1 MIVLGIETTCDETS
15 AAVVAA
21 DPRTLAPRLLAQVL
35 RSQSEEHRPYGGVV
49 PELASRSHVREL
61 TRIIERTLEESG
73 IAPAELSAI
82 AVAHRP
88 GLIGALLVGVT
99 TAKALA
105 WAWQKPLVAVHHLE
119 AHLEAPELGGEEI
132 ELPYLGAVLSGGHT
146 DLYRV
151 TAEGRERIG
160 ATRDDAIGEAFD
172 KVAAIL
178 GLGYPGG
185 PAVEK
190 AARGGDPAAVTL
202 PRTLLGAES
211 LDFSFSG
218 LKTAVLYRW
227 RGQDARGA
235 GPAPG
240 APRREDL
247 CAAFQASV
255 AAVLVEKIGRALDRT
270 GLRTVVFGGGVT
282 ANRALRASLAESLGE
297 RARLVFPPPEFST
310 DNAAMIAAR
319 GLRLLREGRLVGLDL
334 EPEASP

>member
-1 MIVLGIETTCDETS
+1 VIVLGIETTCDETS
-15 AAVVAA
+15 AAVV
-21 DPRTLAPRLLAQVL
+21 DEGPRLLAQVL
-35 RSQSEEHRPYGGVV
+35 RSQSDEHRPFGGVV
-49 PELASRSHVREL
+49 PEIASRSHVREL
-61 TRIIERTLEESG
+61 TRTVERALAGAG
-73 IAPAELSAI
+73 ISAGDLAGI

-105 WAWQKPLVAVHHLE
+105 WAWRKPLIAVHHLE
-119 AHLEAPELGGEEI
+119 AHLEAAELGGSRTDP
-132 ELPYLGAVLSGGHT
+132 PYLGAVLSGGHT

-185 PAVEK
+185 PAVER
-190 AARGGDPAAVTL
+190 AALAGDPAAVPL
-202 PRTLLGAES
+202 PRTLLEPDS

-227 RGQDARGA
+227 RGQDARAA

-247 CAAFQASV
+247 CAAFQAAV
-255 AAVLVEKIGRALDRT
+255 AAVLVEKLGRAIDLT
-270 GLRTVVFGGGVT
+270 GLDTVIFGGGVT
-282 ANRALRASLAESLGE
+282 ANRALRTALAESLGT

-319 GLRLLREGRLVGLDL
+319 GLRLLGEGRTVGLDL